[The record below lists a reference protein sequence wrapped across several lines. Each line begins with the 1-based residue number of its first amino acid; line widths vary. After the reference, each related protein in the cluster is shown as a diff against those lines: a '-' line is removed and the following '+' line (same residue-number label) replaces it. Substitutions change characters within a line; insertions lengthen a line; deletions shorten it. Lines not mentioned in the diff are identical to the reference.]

1 MTGKE
6 IKRNGMKKYRI
17 SLGIIGDIAV
27 LYVGYLMFNR
37 VNSSIK
43 EQTYDGDFY
52 LFLLAFVMVIA
63 YVIYRMFFI
72 LKNKKFEN

>member
-6 IKRNGMKKYRI
+6 IKRSGMKKYRI

-43 EQTYDGDFY
+43 EQAYDRNFY
-52 LFLLAFVMVIA
+52 LFLLAFAIVVA
-63 YVIYRMFFI
+63 YVIYRIFFI
-72 LKNKKFEN
+72 LKNKKFEK